1 MCVPMKCLKCDCKN
15 CCGNFMLLLW
25 NNQLN
30 HREVKVLEGFGNFY
44 IQKSF
49 WLPLKHSTPH
59 CMCMNFFLAP
69 FKIRS
74 IFHLRVKMTWIAA
87 KIITGAWMCQLA
99 DKWRVFA
106 QAPPPPLLDAYAHW
120 GPSFKLGS
128 ILSVVLDFGVP
139 SERGLLSH
147 AQLQVPSLGLVK
159 VFGTGD
165 FSTVPPKWTNF
176 RIWSKVFQLKHAPL
190 SSSFRTEFSFACGWS
205 SKKNFSQLV
214 FRRFTFLQLKIYG
227 RFSIHKYFF
236 HSRLIAS
243 MRWYWQGSYCDHV
256 CAESLETHLRS
267 GLLGWVNFFR
277 NEITAIM
284 KCELKVC
291 D

>member
-1 MCVPMKCLKCDCKN
+1 
-15 CCGNFMLLLW
+15 
-25 NNQLN
+25 
-30 HREVKVLEGFGNFY
+30 
-44 IQKSF
+44 
-49 WLPLKHSTPH
+49 
-59 CMCMNFFLAP
+59 MCMNFFLTP

-106 QAPPPPLLDAYAHW
+106 QAPPPPLLDAYAQHW
-120 GPSFKLGS
+120 GPSFKLRS

-147 AQLQVPSLGLVK
+147 AQLPTLGLVK
-159 VFGTGD
+159 VFGTCRRLIHCA
-165 FSTVPPKWTNF
+165 PKRTNF
-176 RIWSKVFQLKHAPL
+176 RIWSKVLQLKDASL

-236 HSRLIAS
+236 IQDWSQA
-243 MRWYWQGSYCDHV
+243 CDDIG
-256 CAESLETHLRS
+256 RDP
-267 GLLGWVNFFR
+267 
-277 NEITAIM
+277 TAITFV
-284 KCELKVC
+284 LRVWRHIWDLVC
-291 D
+291 LVEWISFETKLQRLWNVS